1 MRTTRRNTPREP
13 VRDQRQIVEVAAF
26 EPPLRRGRS
35 RAAWAKVRRSSA
47 ESRTQAD
54 MRTSRSYGGRA
65 RVHRS
70 SRKRVAKP
78 RRSRCGITPSPWRHE
93 DRVVDRDSLSPATG
107 QLTSGQNCVT
117 AWLLFDRVR
126 LASPSG
132 QPAFAEAT
140 RGRADQSSALIGFTD
155 PHRRGRGSKTP
166 PPDARDE
173 SLAHACVNQIV
184 STQAIACNRLQ
195 RQPSR
200 AMCAAAALRSVS
212 AYTSAIPGDRWP
224 STTRAA
230 SMPILRRS
238 SVAAAWRS

>member
-1 MRTTRRNTPREP
+1 MRTTRRITPREP

-126 LASPSG
+126 LRRPQVSPHL
-132 QPAFAEAT
+132 
-140 RGRADQSSALIGFTD
+140 R
-155 PHRRGRGSKTP
+155 KP
-166 PPDARDE
+166 PE
-173 SLAHACVNQIV
+173 V
-184 STQAIACNRLQ
+184 
-195 RQPSR
+195 
-200 AMCAAAALRSVS
+200 
-212 AYTSAIPGDRWP
+212 G
-224 STTRAA
+224 
-230 SMPILRRS
+230 PIKVQRS
-238 SVAAAWRS
+238 SDSPIRIAEDEVRKPRRRMHETSLLLMHV